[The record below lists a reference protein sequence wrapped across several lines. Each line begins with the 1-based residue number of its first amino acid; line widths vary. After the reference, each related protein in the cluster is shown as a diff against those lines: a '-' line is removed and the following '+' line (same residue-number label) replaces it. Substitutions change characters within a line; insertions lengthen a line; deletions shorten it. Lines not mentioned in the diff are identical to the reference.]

1 MPESAEKRQKG
12 GISYYRCYY
21 LHLLRE
27 LVSPI
32 CGIFFVKGKSPL
44 QELYIGLLICPYIQK
59 QKNAQKYSKT
69 IRICLVKRWNLS
81 TIDLKKSNA
90 ALPHDCNIKKL
101 CLQYYCLGFEENL
114 YLKANIECSNQWARY
129 YLFDS

>member
-12 GISYYRCYY
+12 GISYYWCYY

-44 QELYIGLLICPYIQK
+44 QELYEGLLICPYIQK
-59 QKNAQKYSKT
+59 QKKMHKNTQKPS
-69 IRICLVKRWNLS
+69 
-81 TIDLKKSNA
+81 
-90 ALPHDCNIKKL
+90 
-101 CLQYYCLGFEENL
+101 
-114 YLKANIECSNQWARY
+114 
-129 YLFDS
+129 